1 MLLTKAE
8 LYKIKE
14 KTVFDEDNMRWI
26 VPYFYLRQKEVQLPK
41 INARAVVKKEKKERD
56 VVIYASEH
64 SNHSGLED
72 TYQSDDVKSTLNIQS
87 IQKSTSEAKF

>member
-41 INARAVVKKEKKERD
+41 INAKEVVRKEKKERD
-56 VVIYASEH
+56 I
-64 SNHSGLED
+64 
-72 TYQSDDVKSTLNIQS
+72 
-87 IQKSTSEAKF
+87 